1 MTFARLLAVPA
12 LLCALAG
19 AAGAETYDQ
28 HFRKVGD
35 RFLDELL
42 QRRPQLATR
51 LGLHAYDSKL
61 PIITQMSLDQ
71 DRTWIAGYQ
80 RQLAAIPRA
89 QLSFETALD
98 YDLLRARLDREQLD
112 LDVIR
117 PYERNPNSYLDL
129 VAGAIQSLSQRDFA
143 SPCARIQSI
152 IHRLRVVPEVLR
164 AAELNLHH
172 PPRVF
177 TETALAQFPG
187 VLRLYREEMLPLEA
201 ACKQPEVEADLAE
214 ADTAA
219 VRAVQDFIVFLHD
232 DLLPRSD
239 GDFRLG
245 AETYQKKLACDEMET
260 MPVDSILARGW
271 RELERTRARMTE
283 VAGRIAPGLTVTAA
297 LESLQSQHPSAKDLV
312 PYMQS
317 ELDGIRA
324 FVREKQLVTPPK
336 TEDLVVRETPA
347 FRRSGS
353 FASMESPGV
362 WESKATRAYF
372 NVTPVDPGWSEK
384 QKEDHLGFF
393 NRWASNIVAI
403 HEAIPGHYYQ
413 FVALRQAPSRLR
425 QVLSCGTNTEGW
437 AHYCEQMAIEQGF
450 GGGDPRYELAQLSLA
465 EQRLGR
471 LIVGISLHTR
481 GMTMD
486 EAVKVFEERCDMAP
500 VNAERE
506 ARRGA
511 SDPTYLV
518 YTLGKW
524 RILEMRDELQQRLGS
539 RFKLREFHDA
549 FLRQGP
555 APLSIVREA
564 LMHQFETPS
573 ASRGSE

>member
-1 MTFARLLAVPA
+1 MTPARPLAVLT

-28 HFRKVGD
+28 HFRKIGD
-35 RFLDELL
+35 RFLDELM

-51 LGLHAYDSKL
+51 LGVHAYDAKL
-61 PIITQMSLDQ
+61 PIVTQMSLDQ
-71 DRTWIAGYQ
+71 DRAWIAGYK
-80 RQLAAIPRA
+80 RQLAAIPRG
-89 QLSFETALD
+89 QLSFEAALD
-98 YDLLRARLDREQLD
+98 FDLLRARLERERLD

-117 PYERNPNSYLDL
+117 PFERNPNSYLDL
-129 VAGAIQSLSQRDFA
+129 IAGSIQSLSQREFA
-143 SPCARIQSI
+143 SPCARMQSV
-152 IHRLRVVPEVLR
+152 IHRLRQVPEVLR
-164 AAELNLHH
+164 AAELNLKH

-187 VLRLYREEMLPLEA
+187 VLRLYREELLPLQA
-201 ACKQPEVEADLAE
+201 ACKQSELEADLAE

-219 VRAVQDFIVFLHD
+219 VRAVQDFIVFLRD

-271 RELERTRARMTE
+271 RELARTRARMAE
-283 VAGRIAPGLTVTAA
+283 VAQRIAPGLTVAAA
-297 LESLQSQHPSAKDLV
+297 LESLQSRHPSAKELV

-317 ELDGIRA
+317 ELDGIRT
-324 FVREKQLVTPPK
+324 FVREKQLLTPPR

-362 WESKATRAYF
+362 WETRATRAYF
-372 NVTPVDPGWSEK
+372 NVTPVDPAWSEK
-384 QKEDHLGFF
+384 QKQDHLAFF
-393 NRWASNIVAI
+393 NRWASEIVAI

-413 FVALRQAPSRLR
+413 FVTLRQAPSRLR
-425 QVLSCGTNTEGW
+425 QALGCGTNTEGW
-437 AHYCEQMAIEQGF
+437 AHYCEQMAIEQGY

-481 GMTMD
+481 GMSMED
-486 EAVKVFEERCDMAP
+486 AVKVFEDQCDMAP

-506 ARRGA
+506 ARRGT

-555 APLSIVREA
+555 APLPIVREA
-564 LMHQFETPS
+564 LMHQFESPS